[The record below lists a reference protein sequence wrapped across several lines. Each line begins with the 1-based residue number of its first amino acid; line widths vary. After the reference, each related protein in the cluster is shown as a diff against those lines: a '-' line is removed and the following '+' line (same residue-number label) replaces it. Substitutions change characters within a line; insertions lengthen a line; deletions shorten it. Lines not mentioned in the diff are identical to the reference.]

1 MKNGR
6 SLSRSFFYCRGY
18 SLELE
23 GGDPK
28 RIYMKENYDTYL
40 EGGDPKRKSLG
51 IPPLGLLTIYYEK
64 RRISPYAMLGSRG
77 GRVYAPDPNHKRGL
91 GRSADGN
98 GRQMPV

>member
-1 MKNGR
+1 MQVQ
-6 SLSRSFFYCRGY
+6 LDPHDPQDQLEQPACQGY

-40 EGGDPKRKSLG
+40 EGGDPKRISLG

-64 RRISPYAMLGSRG
+64 RRKSPYAMLGSRG
-77 GRVYAPDPNHKRGL
+77 GRVYAPDPNHRL
-91 GRSADGN
+91 RP
-98 GRQMPV
+98 RP